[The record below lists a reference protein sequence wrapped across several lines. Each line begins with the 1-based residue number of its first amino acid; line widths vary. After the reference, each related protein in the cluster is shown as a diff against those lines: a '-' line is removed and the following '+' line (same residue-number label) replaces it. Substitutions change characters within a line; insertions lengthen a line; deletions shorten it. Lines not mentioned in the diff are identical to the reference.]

1 METTTTVNGKHGLA
15 QSLRHMIDEADQLLK
30 SAAATGDDKFN
41 AVREQIV
48 DQVRKMRDQLDE
60 LEETAV
66 YRARRAARA
75 TDEAVHE
82 HPYGAMGIA
91 AAVGLLIGFLAATR
105 R

>member
-1 METTTTVNGKHGLA
+1 METTTMNSKQGLA

-30 SAAATGDDKFN
+30 SAAATGDEKFN

-48 DQVRKMRDQLDE
+48 DQVRRMREQLDE

-66 YRARRAARA
+66 YQARRAARA
-75 TDEAVHE
+75 TDTAVHE
-82 HPYGAMGIA
+82 HPYSAMGIA
-91 AAVGLLIGFLAATR
+91 AAVGLLIGFLAASR